1 MVIVVPSLSSLAV
14 AAVDESHDPAPA
26 LQSCCNR
33 DCKAVASVV
42 ADAAPMTAT
51 RTATDGLLS
60 VFCGDHD
67 PTIWADDAR
76 LDAVVPGWRLSVEG
90 RDAID
95 RQLRKWFRDP
105 GEVEEVRRQPTSS
118 GEIVEVTITWVEAGI
133 PHAARQVH
141 VLDFD
146 EDDRIVVDHMWC
158 GGRWSASLLA
168 EMEAARDAR

>member
-1 MVIVVPSLSSLAV
+1 M
-14 AAVDESHDPAPA
+14 
-26 LQSCCNR
+26 
-33 DCKAVASVV
+33 V
-42 ADAAPMTAT
+42 ADAARMTAT

-76 LDAVVPGWRLSVEG
+76 IDAVVPGWRLSVEG

-95 RQLRKWFRDP
+95 RQLRKWFREP
-105 GEVEEVRRQPTSS
+105 AQLEEVRRQPTSS

-146 EDDRIVVDHMWC
+146 EAGRIAADHMWC

-168 EMEAARDAR
+168 EMEAARDAG